1 MLDFW
6 TKWGLEYSKP
16 IEDAED
22 EAAALAKS
30 NVISRIDQSIEILEK
45 EAAMSTDASTS
56 PVKPSTSPEVL
67 TFMKTHGIQA
77 GPWEIYLSRATAQEL
92 GELGAACKLNTSYFR
107 FNNWDPSEKGGRRH
121 GEYFLHQYVK
131 VHMPWLLH
139 PSSAAPSSSG
149 KRKREK
155 DSLTILREAFLCTW
169 DLDHAAT
176 RAVSD
181 IDRALLDDIWKKM
194 ETEKCLNASAFVFGK
209 VRRMKTIE
217 FAKSPLTDAISKMVE
232 DEAHVDTKKLVAEM
246 VTVFKLD
253 SMAREAL
260 GKVRSRSELCSIAK
274 EICHRCRHHMV
285 ANPSVHMVKLC
296 QKAVAAKNPMKAY
309 SSVMKSMMSRQ
320 MKLAPELF
328 DPDAQYVQ
336 CLTLLIDNI
345 FTDASAVVIV
355 TGRSARR
362 RARRRRQRAKH
373 RARRARNTVTQS
385 SRRSSGGSPSRPSCC
400 SRRWT

>member
-1 MLDFW
+1 MYVVLLLLWVVKAFGVADVVDGATMVDQAGVRAVLEFW

-77 GPWEIYLSRATAQEL
+77 GPWEIYLSRATSQEL
-92 GELGAACKLNTSYFR
+92 NELGAACKLNTSYFR

-139 PSSAAPSSSG
+139 PSSAGSSSSG

-169 DLDHAAT
+169 DLDQAAT

-209 VRRMKTIE
+209 VRRTKTFE
-217 FAKSPLTDAISKMVE
+217 FAKSPLTDAIAKMVE
-232 DEAHVDTKKLVAEM
+232 DEANVDSKKLAEEM
-246 VTVFKLD
+246 VKVFKLD

-260 GKVRSRSELCSIAK
+260 GKVRSRTDLCSIAR

-328 DPDAQYVQ
+328 DQDGQYVH
-336 CLTLLIDNI
+336 
-345 FTDASAVVIV
+345 
-355 TGRSARR
+355 G
-362 RARRRRQRAKH
+362 
-373 RARRARNTVTQS
+373 QS
-385 SRRSSGGSPSRPSCC
+385 FGPRTS
-400 SRRWT
+400 